1 MTEPITRLEARA
13 SLAAALGLRPQD
25 RLQIADRSEL
35 AQMRRTGQ
43 PHAAPGELPFWFFQR
58 VMPDGRI
65 EVATA
70 SGYVTSVSVLD
81 VCDIRREPEP
91 IKVKAMPRS
100 AFLRRLSARCGHAL
114 PSPGPD
120 DYADAYVLR
129 VVMDRWQRVDGCFV
143 QFLDDALN
151 DGSAAFN
158 APLAA
163 GESERLKS
171 LARQG
176 LFPVSRVSVR
186 RTGFGGSTRGLRKD
200 STQASR
206 QVQAFF
212 DAAINGDARTVA
224 RLAAV
229 GSRQ

>member
-1 MTEPITRLEARA
+1 MVTHPSTPAT
-13 SLAAALGLRPQD
+13 LAAALGLRPLD

-43 PHAAPGELPFWFFQR
+43 PLAAPDDLPFWFIQR
-58 VMPDGRI
+58 VMPCGQL
-65 EVATA
+65 EVATT

-81 VCDIRREPEP
+81 VCDIRREPAA

-100 AFLRRLSARCGHAL
+100 TFLRRLSARCGQPL
-114 PSPGPD
+114 SSPGPD

-129 VVMDRWQRVDGCFV
+129 VVLDRWQRVDSCYV
-143 QFLDDALN
+143 QFVDDALN
-151 DGSAAFN
+151 SGAATFS

-163 GESERLKS
+163 GEAARLLS

-186 RTGFGGSTRGLRKD
+186 RAGFGGSARGLRREA
-200 STQASR
+200 TQVDR
-206 QVQAFF
+206 QVRALFK
-212 DAAINGDARTVA
+212 AALEGDAKAVA
-224 RLAAV
+224 RLAAA
-229 GSRQ
+229 GARP